1 MLYRRLGYKMLIL
14 LILILFLVVPA
25 FSFVLKKPG
34 SAGKLNILVQTI
46 VSVLVLRLC
55 FLVAGSGTPLSAYN
69 IFYID
74 ALGAY
79 FMLVISVTG
88 LASAVYSLDYI
99 KEEVKEGK
107 ITVRR
112 ESLYYL
118 LFNLFLLS
126 MYLVVT
132 LNSLW
137 VMWIAVELTTMVS
150 AFLVGF
156 YNKKTSVEA
165 AWKYLII
172 CSVGITLALFG
183 TLLFYYTASVHG
195 LVKESGWTALYAGV
209 SKFDPMI
216 LKVAF
221 LFIIAGYGT
230 KAGLAPMHNWLPD
243 AHSQSPSP
251 ISALLSGV
259 LLKTSLYAVIRFAII
274 VNKNSGPGFTG
285 NLFLLFGIISLIIAA
300 FFIITQRDIK
310 RLLAYSSVEHVGIIA
325 AGLGTGTA
333 LGIFGSL
340 FHVFNHAVT
349 KSLMFFGAGNIT
361 KKYGTNSMM
370 RITGVLKTLPFTG
383 VIIFAGV
390 FALAG
395 TPPFSIFMS
404 EIAVIVGAFKGPGAM
419 VGILILLPVVVI
431 FAGLVFH
438 FTKMLLGSL
447 PEGMKAAK
455 EPVSVKIVF
464 LSLLAI
470 IVIFGLRLPWIL
482 RELINQAVV
491 IIRGS

>member
-274 VNKNSGPGFTG
+274 VNKNSGPGFTR
-285 NLFLLFGIISLIIAA
+285 NLFLLFGIISLIFFSA
-300 FFIITQRDIK
+300 FSWSR
-310 RLLAYSSVEHVGIIA
+310 
-325 AGLGTGTA
+325 
-333 LGIFGSL
+333 
-340 FHVFNHAVT
+340 
-349 KSLMFFGAGNIT
+349 
-361 KKYGTNSMM
+361 
-370 RITGVLKTLPFTG
+370 
-383 VIIFAGV
+383 
-390 FALAG
+390 
-395 TPPFSIFMS
+395 
-404 EIAVIVGAFKGPGAM
+404 VIVGSRRTSTLF
-419 VGILILLPVVVI
+419 
-431 FAGLVFH
+431 F
-438 FTKMLLGSL
+438 MLLTISL
-447 PEGMKAAK
+447 ITPL
-455 EPVSVKIVF
+455 
-464 LSLLAI
+464 LSRKNSLDF
-470 IVIFGLRLPWIL
+470 V
-482 RELINQAVV
+482 
-491 IIRGS
+491 